1 MLGTPAVTNLY
12 ITRLLYTLCGF
23 ININDDESMEV
34 IMGVKYER
42 YVEVIFL
49 TDFPFNPDGWLY
61 FLNNKNIN
69 VQNVLEITYCWNIN
83 NHLKIL
89 K

>member
-23 ININDDESMEV
+23 ININDDEKLEV

-42 YVEVIFL
+42 LLNLYSEPIAHSTL
-49 TDFPFNPDGWLY
+49 MDGFTLQTI
-61 FLNNKNIN
+61 KNIN
-69 VQNVLEITYCWNIN
+69 VQNVSKCFRDNILLEY
-83 NHLKIL
+83 K
-89 K
+89 